1 MVSLGGVCR
10 SHSPPRPWLGLVP
23 LFLTLEPGLFLLGF
37 PSTSARKED
46 PVFLSGMSEVTL
58 RTSHLLVS
66 YRDRALGPESK
77 SLDLNPR
84 PSIRHQTSH
93 LTSQDF
99 IDSPVKEVF
108 QSR

>member
-1 MVSLGGVCR
+1 MAGTGTIS
-10 SHSPPRPWLGLVP
+10 
-23 LFLTLEPGLFLLGF
+23 LTLEPGLFLLGF

-46 PVFLSGMSEVTL
+46 PVFLSEMSEVIL

-66 YRDRALGPESK
+66 YIERALGPESK

-99 IDSPVKEVF
+99 IDSPVKEMF